1 MLRKILMVLLVVVAG
16 VLLLF
21 GAAFAYAQT
30 GIAKQQI
37 GGAVERALSEPGR
50 TAEVQGIQGLIP
62 FNVRIGRFS
71 LSDDR
76 GTWLEVDRA
85 KVDLSPADLLA
96 GKINIGAVGAERI
109 RIERMP
115 PPGPEAPPEPPSNEP
130 FTLPSLPESL
140 PAVTVDRIFVD
151 SLELGQELAGQE
163 ARFAVEGRAT
173 TGADGRRVDA
183 ALDLKRLDQ
192 DTASA
197 SLAAVAD
204 LAARNLSIDLG
215 ASETGGLL
223 AGITGRPEAGSLSVD
238 LDGAGPFSDFR
249 AKLRADAQNLA
260 SLSADLGLAVE
271 GAPRI
276 DLTGALEVADGV
288 LPAQVGPLVGDKLD
302 LRIKAGQRSADL
314 YAAEEIDI
322 RGGGF
327 SLTGQGEA
335 RLDARTVDGRLAL
348 DVPSLA
354 VVSDL
359 AGMSTGGNLRLDA
372 TASGDLY
379 QPALKVD
386 LAGQEITADNY
397 GIGNLRTAVN
407 VGFLGPLDEG
417 YAGISVD
424 AEGGADGVTMNGAP
438 MPGAGAPRWSLVAR
452 VPATGEAQ
460 LERLELNADALTV
473 AANGTV
479 DQQTLVGQG
488 HLNVAAPDL
497 AALLASLGTLAPP
510 SLPLSGGLSL
520 DADAAI
526 APEAE
531 QITIDLTAGGNDL
544 AGLPP
549 GAQELV
555 GPAPKLVAKAIV
567 EPGRQARVEGLS
579 LTGAELN
586 LGGNVTAGLAGRTL
600 AGEVTVGL
608 PRLAALSG
616 VAGQPI
622 EGDAQA
628 TARLGGT
635 FDRPAVDLNV
645 LANAVKAAGLDLQRI
660 ALDAKAEGAPDDL
673 AGDMRLAVAQP
684 QGEVTLATAYK
695 LLGQKLGLTGL
706 SLDGPATR
714 LAGDVEVDLAS
725 LLASGRLQGGVTDL
739 AALRPWHG
747 QNLNGSVKLDAD
759 LSTPGGRQDAR
770 VRVDANGVAGDFG
783 TVDSL
788 AVDATANDALGT
800 LGIDGQVVLNGFSRP
815 GTLVETATLTAKGDL
830 ADLQLTAQ
838 AKGQQQGPFD
848 LASRARL
855 QVAGPAKQVDL
866 QNLAGTFAGQ
876 TIELRAPARLKLDQ
890 GVLDLDQLDL
900 RIGQARIQGDASTG
914 NGRLRAN
921 ATVSEFPLAMLADFG
936 GPALDGVASA
946 QLAMD
951 GPLAAPEATLRLTVP
966 DLRPSGAAARDIPA
980 ADLTVGARLG
990 DGRLTS
996 DLTLAK
1002 LTDKPITAE
1011 LAAPVTFGLQPFAF
1025 ALPPDGAISGRLD
1038 ADADLERL
1046 AALAALDGQRVAGRM
1061 NAAMRFSGT
1070 IAQPQVNGRVDVGP
1084 ARIEDSI
1091 TGVLYRNVRLVLD
1104 ANGRTITVSQLNADG
1119 RNNGK
1124 ITGNGEVTL
1133 GTDGNIPYRL
1143 ETKLSNAELLRNDLG
1158 TVIVSGNVDLE
1169 GDSDDATLASRLEV
1183 QRADFNIPDN
1193 TGPSIPVLD
1202 VEVAGQEV
1210 EPAAGPEA
1218 RKPFDMMLDIAV
1230 NAPARLFVR
1239 GRGLDSEW
1247 GGSLAVKG
1255 PAAEA
1260 QVVGNL
1266 EFRRGFLDF
1275 LDRRFKVRSGT
1286 IAFSGASPPV
1296 PEINI
1301 EAESQGENILA
1312 IVKITGPANDPTL
1325 ELTSEPVRPR
1335 DEVLAQLL
1343 FKRDMSQITPAQ
1355 GVRLANAVA
1364 TLEGRGI
1371 DVIGKF
1377 RSGLGLDTL
1386 DVGGESADD
1395 ANVRAGKYL
1404 ADNVYLEMQQGLQS
1418 GSGKA
1423 RLEVEL
1429 TPNVSVSTE
1438 VSEQSQTGVGLDW
1451 KMDY

>member
-1 MLRKILMVLLVVVAG
+1 MLRKIPMVLLVLVAG

-62 FNVRIGRFS
+62 FNVRVGRFS

-85 KVDLSPADLLA
+85 KVDLSPTDLLA

-109 RIERMP
+109 RVERLP
-115 PPGPEAPPEPPSNEP
+115 PAGPATPPEPSSEP
-130 FTLPSLPESL
+130 FSLPSLPESL
-140 PAVTVDRIFVD
+140 PAVTVERIFVD
-151 SLELGQELAGQE
+151 SLELGRELAGQE
-163 ARFAVEGRAT
+163 ARFALEGRAT
-173 TGADGRRVDA
+173 TGSDGRRVDA
-183 ALDLKRLDQ
+183 ALDLKRVDEA
-192 DTASA
+192 TASA
-197 SLAAVAD
+197 SLGAVAD
-204 LAARNLSIDLG
+204 LAARNLSVDLR

-223 AGITGRPEAGSLSVD
+223 AGLTGRPEAGSLSVD
-238 LDGAGPFSDFR
+238 LDGSGPFSDFK

-260 SLSADLGLAVE
+260 SLNADLGLAVE

-276 DLTGALEVADGV
+276 DLTGALEVAPGV
-288 LPAQVGPLVGDKLD
+288 LPAQVAPLVGDKLD
-302 LRIKAGQRSADL
+302 LRVKGGQRSADL
-314 YAAEEIDI
+314 YAVEEVNIQ
-322 RGGGF
+322 GGGF
-327 SLTGQGEA
+327 ALTGQGEA
-335 RLDARTVDGRLAL
+335 RLDARSIDGRLAL
-348 DVPSLA
+348 EVPSLA
-354 VVSDL
+354 VASGL
-359 AGMSTGGNLRLDA
+359 AGMETGGNLRLDA

-379 QPALKVD
+379 QPTVKVD
-386 LAGQEITADNY
+386 LAGREITADNY
-397 GIGNLRTAVN
+397 GIGNLRTTVD
-407 VGFLGPLDEG
+407 VGFLGPLDQG
-417 YAGISVD
+417 YGGVSVD
-424 AEGGADGVTMNGAP
+424 AEGGADGVTMDGAP

-452 VPATGEAQ
+452 APAVGEAE

-473 AANGTV
+473 AANGAV
-479 DQQTLVGQG
+479 DQQTLVGRG

-497 AALLASLGTLAPP
+497 AALLASLGPLAPP
-510 SLPLSGGLSL
+510 NLPLSGALTL
-520 DADAAI
+520 NADAEI
-526 APEAE
+526 AAQAE
-531 QITIDLTAGGNDL
+531 QITVDLRADGGDL

-555 GPAPKLVAKAIV
+555 GSGPRLVAKAIV
-567 EPGRQARVEGLS
+567 EPGRQARIEGLS
-579 LTGAELN
+579 LTGAEMTV
-586 LGGNVTAGLAGRTL
+586 GGDVTAGLADRTL

-622 EGDAQA
+622 EGSAEA
-628 TARLGGT
+628 KARLGGT
-635 FDRPAVDLNV
+635 FDRPAVDLGV
-645 LANAVKAAGLDLQRI
+645 IANAVKAAGLDLQRI

-673 AGDMRLAVAQP
+673 AGDMRLAVTQP

-695 LLGQKLGLTGL
+695 LVGQKLGLTGL

-714 LAGDVEVDLAS
+714 LGGDVEVDLAS
-725 LLASGRLQGGVTDL
+725 LLASGSLQGGVTDL

-747 QNLNGSVKLDAD
+747 QDLNGSVKLDAE

-770 VRVDANGVAGDFG
+770 LRLDANGVAGDFG
-783 TVDSL
+783 SVDSL
-788 AVDATANDALGT
+788 TVDATATDALGA
-800 LGIDGQVVLNGFSRP
+800 LGIDGQAALNGFNRP
-815 GTLVETATLTAKGDL
+815 GTLVESATLTAKGAL

-848 LASRARL
+848 IASRARL

-876 TIELRAPARLKLDQ
+876 TIELRAPARLRLDQ

-914 NGRLRAN
+914 NGRVRAN
-921 ATVSEFPLAMLADFG
+921 ATLSELPLAMLAGLG
-936 GPALDGVASA
+936 GPPLDGVASA
-946 QLAMD
+946 QLAVD
-951 GPLAAPEATLRLTVP
+951 GPLAAPEATLKLTVP
-966 DLRPSGAAARDIPA
+966 NLRPSGAVARDIPP
-980 ADLTVGARLG
+980 ADLTVNARLG

-996 DLTLAK
+996 DLRLAK
-1002 LTDKPITAE
+1002 LTDEPITAE

-1025 ALPPDGAISGRLD
+1025 SLPQDGAISGRLD
-1038 ADADLERL
+1038 GDADLKRL
-1046 AALAALDGQRVAGRM
+1046 AALAALDGQRVDGRM

-1070 IAQPQVNGRVDVGP
+1070 LAQPQVNGRVDVGP

-1091 TGVLYRNVRLVLD
+1091 TGVLYRNVRLTLD

-1133 GTDGNIPYRL
+1133 GADGDMPYRL
-1143 ETKLSNAELLRNDLG
+1143 ETKLSNAEVLRNDLG

-1169 GDSDDATLASRLEV
+1169 GGADDATLVSRLEV
-1183 QRADFNIPDN
+1183 QRADFNIPDD

-1202 VEVAGQEV
+1202 VEVAGQVV
-1210 EPAAGPEA
+1210 EPAAGPAA
-1218 RKPFDMMLDIAV
+1218 RRPFGMMLDIAV

-1247 GGSLAVKG
+1247 GGSLTVKG
-1255 PAAEA
+1255 PTDGA
-1260 QVVGNL
+1260 QVLGNL

-1275 LDRRFKVRSGT
+1275 LDRRFKVRTGS
-1286 IAFSGASPPV
+1286 IAFSGARPPI

-1312 IVKITGPANDPTL
+1312 LVKITGPANDPEL
-1325 ELTSEPVRPR
+1325 ELTSEPPRPR

-1377 RSGLGLDTL
+1377 RAGLGLDTL
-1386 DVGGESADD
+1386 DVGGETADD

-1404 ADNVYLEMQQGLQS
+1404 ADNVYFEMQQGMQS
-1418 GSGKA
+1418 SSGKA
-1423 RLEVEL
+1423 RVEVEL
-1429 TPNVSVSTE
+1429 TPNVTGSTE